1 MANQRKVAGGTTRL
15 TQLIRIAIIAAS
27 APMLW
32 SEAALAEFNMSF
44 IHGDENLSNAEAVA
58 GRCFATG
65 RLPIRHLRQPDS
77 RSIIRMLLFVRLKAG
92 RVSTLPE
99 S

>member
-58 GRCFATG
+58 RRCFAAG

-77 RSIIRMLLFVRLKAG
+77 GRS
-92 RVSTLPE
+92 
-99 S
+99 

>member
-58 GRCFATG
+58 RA
-65 RLPIRHLRQPDS
+65 
-77 RSIIRMLLFVRLKAG
+77 MLCNRAFTH
-92 RVSTLPE
+92 ST
-99 S
+99 STST

>member
-58 GRCFATG
+58 QWRCFATG

-77 RSIIRMLLFVRLKAG
+77 GRS
-92 RVSTLPE
+92 
-99 S
+99 

>member
-58 GRCFATG
+58 QVA
-65 RLPIRHLRQPDS
+65 
-77 RSIIRMLLFVRLKAG
+77 MLCNRAFTH
-92 RVSTLPE
+92 ST
-99 S
+99 STST

>member
-44 IHGDENLSNAEAVA
+44 IHGDENLSN
-58 GRCFATG
+58 GK
-65 RLPIRHLRQPDS
+65 
-77 RSIIRMLLFVRLKAG
+77 RSPAMLCNRAFTH
-92 RVSTLPE
+92 ST
-99 S
+99 STST